1 MRTFMLA
8 FAVVAALNACGQSD
22 KTAATSSSAQ
32 SDATASPASP
42 PAPSPTADVN
52 TGTSSVD
59 AWADLNLDTFRTRY
73 DELAKADGSDVIKRM
88 SKTKDGIAVTL
99 SDEQFQRGIAELKKL
114 NLANGK
120 FKSKLSLVLS
130 TNSSG
135 NVTKIAIM
143 GDRSDPINLM
153 RFVGAVGL
161 VNSMLNRDQDEKA
174 NTDFLATLGL
184 MRGDDDPTIGQL
196 VSSFNRGGAF
206 QCLSMPS
213 GQTTIVGCA
222 VERRS

>member
-1 MRTFMLA
+1 MLI
-8 FAVVAALNACGQSD
+8 FAVVATLSACGKSE
-22 KTAATSSSAQ
+22 KTTAASPSAQ
-32 SDATASPASP
+32 PDVVASPAP
-42 PAPSPTADVN
+42 QPNPSPIANTTANTSPVDV
-52 TGTSSVD
+52 
-59 AWADLNLDTFRTRY
+59 WADLSPDTFRAQY
-73 DELAKADGSDVIKRM
+73 DELTKADGGDTIKRM

-99 SDEQFQRGIAELKKL
+99 NDTRFQHGIAELKKL

-120 FKSKLSLVLS
+120 FQSKLSLVLS

-153 RFVGAVGL
+153 RFIGAVGV
-161 VNSMLNRDQDEKA
+161 VNTMLNRDQDEKA
-174 NTDFLATLGL
+174 NTDFLATLSL
-184 MRGDDDPTIGQL
+184 MRGDDDPTIGKL

-213 GQTTIVGCA
+213 DQTTVVGCA
-222 VERRS
+222 VEARS